1 MYHFVYILTTTYNK
15 RFYTGYTNN
24 LVRRTYEHRNHLKK
38 GSHTDKYNI
47 TKLVYYEVF
56 EDYEYARTRE
66 EQIKDY
72 RRDKKINLINKM
84 NPNWEDLYYKII

>member
-38 GSHTDKYNI
+38 GSFTDKYNI

-66 EQIKDY
+66 DQIKDY
-72 RRDKKINLINKM
+72 RREKKINLINKM
-84 NPNWEDLYYKII
+84 NPNWDDLYYKII